1 MTNKTLN
8 FGVGN
13 AKLDKS
19 IVIFSL
25 PAGHTCPFAHQ
36 CRSSADRVTGKIKD
50 GQHTQFRCY
59 AASGEAL
66 FKNVRESR
74 WRNFEAIKEAG
85 SILQIAALIEKSI
98 PRREGKTKLVRLHQ
112 SGDFFNQAYFDAW
125 LLVARLNPD
134 LTFYGYTKA
143 LAFWVKRLGD
153 MPSNMKLV
161 ASRGGT
167 QDALIQTFGLR
178 SAKVVFSK
186 DEAKKLNLP
195 IDHDDTHVWKY
206 DGDFA
211 ILLHGTQPKG
221 SEAAK
226 QWYKLHKAGGGYD
239 AGYFDHYT
247 AKGLKSKRLKNG
259 KHVHVKIEP
268 VKKTVKGGTITIGG
282 VRIPSQ
288 AWTGIRFNSKSKS
301 HAKV

>member
-1 MTNKTLN
+1 MIEKTLLN

-13 AKLDKS
+13 AKLDKDT
-19 IVIFSL
+19 VIFSL

-36 CRSSADRVTGKIKD
+36 CRSSADKVTGKIKD
-50 GQHTQFRCY
+50 GDHTQFRCY

-66 FKNVRESR
+66 FTNVRKSR
-74 WRNFEAIKEAG
+74 WQNFELVKGAG
-85 SILQIAALIEKSI
+85 SIIQTAALIEKSI
-98 PRREGKTKLVRLHQ
+98 PRRNGLTKLVRLHQ

-125 LLVARLNPD
+125 LLVARLNPS

-143 LAFWVKRLGD
+143 LAFWVKRFNDIPANL
-153 MPSNMKLV
+153 KLV

-178 SAKVVFSK
+178 SAKVVFSEE
-186 DEAKKLNLP
+186 EAQKLHLP

-226 QWYKLHKAGGGYD
+226 QWHKLHKAGGGYN
-239 AGYFDHYT
+239 AGYFDHYK

-259 KHVHVKIEP
+259 KHVHVP
-268 VKKTVKGGTITIGG
+268 VVQVRPQPLKAPVTVTIF
-282 VRIPSQ
+282 R
-288 AWTGIRFNSKSKS
+288 KSKS
-301 HAKV
+301 HAKR